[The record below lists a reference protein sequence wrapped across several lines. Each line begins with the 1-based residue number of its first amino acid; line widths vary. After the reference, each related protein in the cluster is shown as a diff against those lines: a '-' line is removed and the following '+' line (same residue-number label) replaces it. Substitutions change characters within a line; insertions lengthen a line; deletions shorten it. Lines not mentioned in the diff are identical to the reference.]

1 MFKKIENNYNLK
13 IKRVRCDNAG
23 ENLIVEKQCINENMK
38 IKFEYTSPGTPQQNG
53 RIEKKFATLC
63 AQIRSMFVSAGTEGQ
78 LWKRLWAEAA
88 NTSAMIDNITVNQ
101 GVLKTS
107 YKLFSG
113 KNGPPRYACQLR
125 TFGEIGI
132 VMNKKVQLKR
142 KILNREKKAMMVG
155 YQEQSAMCVY
165 RMYNFDTGNIIHTRN
180 VRWTG
185 QKYQDYESKQEW
197 SSESSNEEEDKNE
210 RKNDKEEKEKLDEAA
225 TKRLESE
232 VDTERNSWRDAIK
245 KEFSDMIRRWVW
257 RQTKRNQIPSDRR
270 LIGNKKIFKKK
281 KNGIYRARLVGLGY
295 S

>member
-1 MFKKIENNYNLK
+1 M
-13 IKRVRCDNAG
+13 
-23 ENLIVEKQCINENMK
+23 
-38 IKFEYTSPGTPQQNG
+38 
-53 RIEKKFATLC
+53 
-63 AQIRSMFVSAGTEGQ
+63 SAGIERQ
-78 LWKRLWAEAA
+78 LRKRLWAEAA
-88 NTSAMIDNITVNQ
+88 NTSAMINNITVNQ

-107 YKLFSG
+107 YELFSG
-113 KNGPPRYACQLR
+113 KNSPPRYACQLR

-132 VMNKKVQLKR
+132 VMNKKGQLKR

-155 YQEQSAMCVY
+155 YQEQSAMGVY

-270 LIGNKKIFKKK
+270 LIGNKWVFKKK

>member
-1 MFKKIENNYNLK
+1 M
-13 IKRVRCDNAG
+13 RCDNSG
-23 ENLIVEKQCINENMK
+23 ENLSLEKQCINKNMK

-53 RIEKKFATLC
+53 PIERKFATLYGRI
-63 AQIRSMFVSAGTEGQ
+63 QSMFVSAGIEGQ
-78 LWKRLWAEAA
+78 LRKRLWAEAA

-101 GVLKTS
+101 GVLKTP
-107 YKLFSG
+107 YELFSG
-113 KNGPPRYACQLR
+113 ENGPPRYACQLR
-125 TFGEIGI
+125 TFEEIGI
-132 VMNKKVQLKR
+132 VTNKKSQLKS
-142 KILNREKKAMMVG
+142 KFLNRGKKAMMVG
-155 YQEQSAMCVY
+155 YHEQSTMVVY
-165 RMYNFDTGNIIHTRN
+165 RMHNFDTGNIIQTRN

-197 SSESSNEEEDKNE
+197 SSELSNEEEDRNE
-210 RKNDKEEKEKLDEAA
+210 RKKNKEEKEKLDEAA